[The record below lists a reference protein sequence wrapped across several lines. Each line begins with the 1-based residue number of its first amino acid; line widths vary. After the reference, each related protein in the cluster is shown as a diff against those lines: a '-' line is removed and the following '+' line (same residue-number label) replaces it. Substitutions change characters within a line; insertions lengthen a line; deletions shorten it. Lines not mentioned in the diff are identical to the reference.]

1 MRQMKDSGIEW
12 IGKIPETWEVT
23 KLLNVLKSPISD
35 GPHETP
41 SLVDNGIP
49 FISVDSL
56 NDSDKVD
63 LSVVRKFI
71 SYQDYQEYSKKSKI
85 EKGDIL
91 FSKAATIGKTAIVGD
106 ETFMVWSPLAI
117 IKTNNNRVNN
127 KFIYHVLNCH
137 RLILYISFLGTYNTQ
152 INVGMRALERA
163 IIPLPPLSNQH
174 RIADYLDKKCGEIDS
189 LIALQEQMIEKLK
202 AYKQSVITEA
212 VTKGL
217 RACEARAAARADL
230 QSARNEYKHLQCET
244 DKADYKSSYSQR
256 SDCKSDRTSADRAS
270 VKLVPS
276 GIDWIG
282 EIPEHWGMQRLKTL
296 GWTQNGISQSGDYF
310 GEDFAYPFVSYSDAY
325 KNYSLPYPSGRANSS
340 EKDRKTYS
348 LIEGDVLFTRTS
360 ETIEEIGFSSTC
372 LETIKG
378 AVYSGFLIRFRPT
391 SNKLYKGFSKYYFRS
406 HVHRAY
412 FVKQMNIVTR
422 ASLGQDLLKNLV
434 VLLPPLAEQKN
445 IATYLDEKCADIDR
459 LIALKQQKIESL
471 KDYKKSVIYEAVTGK
486 TEI

>member
-1 MRQMKDSGIEW
+1 MEREYKDSGIEW
-12 IGKIPETWEVT
+12 IGTIPETWEVT

-41 SLVDNGIP
+41 SLVENGIP

-137 RLILYISFLGTYNTQ
+137 RLISYISFLGTYNTQ

-174 RIADYLDKKCGEIDS
+174 RIADYLDEKCGEIDS
-189 LIALQEQMIEKLK
+189 LIALQEQIIEKLK

-217 RACEARAAARADL
+217 DPNA
-230 QSARNEYKHLQCET
+230 
-244 DKADYKSSYSQR
+244 
-256 SDCKSDRTSADRAS
+256 
-270 VKLVPS
+270 KLVPS

-282 EIPEHWGMQRLKTL
+282 EIPE
-296 GWTQNGISQSGDYF
+296 GWKVCRIKDLVIMKSGSNLTSEQIANEGSYPVYGGNGLRGYYEAYSNEGDYVLVGRQGALCGNINYAFGRFWATDHAVVCYPRRNFSLIWF
-310 GEDFAYPFVSYSDAY
+310 GETLRSM
-325 KNYSLPYPSGRANSS
+325 NLGQYSLSAAQPGLSVDRIR
-340 EKDRKTYS
+340 EKKM
-348 LIEGDVLFTRTS
+348 
-360 ETIEEIGFSSTC
+360 
-372 LETIKG
+372 
-378 AVYSGFLIRFRPT
+378 P
-391 SNKLYKGFSKYYFRS
+391 
-406 HVHRAY
+406 
-412 FVKQMNIVTR
+412 
-422 ASLGQDLLKNLV
+422 
-434 VLLPPLAEQKN
+434 LPPLSEQQT
-445 IATYLDEKCADIDR
+445 IASYLDEKCADIDR
-459 LIALKQQKIESL
+459 LIALKQQKIETL

-486 TEI
+486 TFL